1 MPRLQLEPQPELSVY
16 LERLRAELRDV
27 PVEERERL
35 VDHAR
40 ARIDLDLELAGDPA
54 GGTELTHVLTN
65 LGEPA
70 HLAQRLRSEAPLEAA
85 PEVTS
90 HPQGRLTACRSC
102 RKEVSVE
109 ATACPH
115 CGAPWPARQGWRGY
129 GYEWKSKQSLWGLPL
144 VHVAFGR
151 DSNGKLRVAKG
162 IVAVGQFAIGG
173 ITIAQFGIGAVLG
186 IGQFVVAPLALGQFA
201 FGLLAAGQFG
211 IGILAGAGMFATGI
225 VAKGMFALGNFFQNR

>member
-1 MPRLQLEPQPELSVY
+1 MARLQLEPQPEVSNY
-16 LERLRAELRDV
+16 LERLRAELREV

-54 GGTELTHVLTN
+54 GGTDLAHVLDN
-65 LGEPA
+65 LGDPA
-70 HLAQRLRSEAPLEAA
+70 HLAQRLRSEAPLEVV
-85 PEVTS
+85 PETV
-90 HPQGRLTACRSC
+90 HHAQGRLTACRSC

-109 ATACPH
+109 ATVCPH

-129 GYEWKSKQSLWGLPL
+129 GYEWKSKQTLFGWPL

-151 DSNGKLRVAKG
+151 DANGKLRVAKG
-162 IVAVGQFAIGG
+162 VVAVGQFAIGG
-173 ITIAQFGIGAVLG
+173 ITVAQFGVGAVLG
-186 IGQFVVAPLALGQFA
+186 IGQFVAAPLALGQFA

-225 VAKGMFALGNFFQNR
+225 VAKGLATFGNFFQAR

>member
-1 MPRLQLEPQPELSVY
+1 MPRLQLEPQPEVSAY
-16 LERLRAELRDV
+16 LERLRTELKEV

-40 ARIDLDLELAGDPA
+40 ARIELDLELAGDPA
-54 GGTELTHVLTN
+54 GGTDLASVLDN
-65 LGEPA
+65 LGAPA
-70 HLAQRLRSEAPLEAA
+70 SLAQRLRSQAPLVEAQEEAP
-85 PEVTS
+85 S
-90 HPQGRLTACRSC
+90 YRGRLTACRSC

-109 ATACPH
+109 ANACPH

-129 GYEWKSKQSLWGLPL
+129 GYEWKSKQTLFGLPL

-151 DSNGKLRVAKG
+151 NANGKLRVAKG
-162 IVAVGQFAIGG
+162 IVAVGQFAIGAV
-173 ITIAQFGIGAVLG
+173 TVAQFGVGAVLG
-186 IGQFVVAPLALGQFA
+186 IGQFVIAPLALGQFA

-225 VAKGMFALGNFFQNR
+225 VAKGMATFGNFFQGR